1 MKRKTPADGREVGRW
16 LLLVL
21 KLPSRPAYLRVKTWR
36 RLREL
41 GAVVLRNAVHAL
53 PENEQSLASLKTLVA
68 EVERKGGEGLICASE
83 IVAGLSAGGA
93 RAVFNAARNADYAR
107 LADRLRQM
115 MPAGRRRIR
124 DSELRLKIAKARREF
139 AGIGRIDFFGADGRS
154 LVEILLSRLEHS
166 LIEKTE
172 GVRAPL
178 PADRLQL
185 LGKTWV
191 TRRGIH
197 VDRIACAWLVR
208 RFIDAKARLKFVPE
222 GRYRSLPGEIGF
234 DMAGAEITHQ
244 DGRCS
249 FEVLL
254 DRIGNRDKDLSA
266 IGEIVHDLD
275 IQDRKF
281 NRPQTAGIG
290 HVIDGICLTQPE
302 DEERLARGMALFDGT
317 YERFR
322 KKPGGRRPGPGN
334 KR

>member
-1 MKRKTPADGREVGRW
+1 MIREAPARSRDGQHW

-21 KLPSRPAYLRVKTWR
+21 KLPSHSAYLRVKTWR

-41 GAVVLRNAVHAL
+41 GAVTLRNAVHAL
-53 PENEQSLASLKTLVA
+53 PESEQSLTSLKTLVA
-68 EVERKGGEGLICASE
+68 EVERKGGEGLLCASE

-93 RAVFNAARNADYAR
+93 RAAFNAARNADYAR
-107 LADRLRQM
+107 LADKLRQM
-115 MPAGRRRIR
+115 MPAGRRRMR
-124 DSELRLKIAKARREF
+124 DSELRLKIVKARREF
-139 AGIGRIDFFGADGRS
+139 AGIGRIDFFGADGRG
-154 LVEILLSRLEHS
+154 LVESLLSRLEHS
-166 LIEKTE
+166 LIEKNE
-172 GVRAPL
+172 GTRKPL

-185 LGKTWV
+185 VGKTWV

-208 RFIDAKARLKFVPE
+208 RFIDTKARLKFVPE
-222 GRYRSLPGEIGF
+222 GRYRPLPGEIGF
-234 DMAGAEITHQ
+234 DMAGAQITHQ
-244 DGRCS
+244 DGKCS

-254 DRIGNRDKDLSA
+254 GRIGNRDKGLAA

-322 KKPGGRRPGPGN
+322 KKAAARRLGLGN
-334 KR
+334 ER